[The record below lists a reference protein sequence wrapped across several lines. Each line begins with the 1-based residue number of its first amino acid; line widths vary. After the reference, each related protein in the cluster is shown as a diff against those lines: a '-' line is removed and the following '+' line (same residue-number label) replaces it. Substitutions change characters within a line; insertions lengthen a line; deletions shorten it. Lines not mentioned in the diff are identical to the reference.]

1 MHSLD
6 WSKEGIIMNPSG
18 NFRLF
23 NRLSVTLLAV
33 EHDYIMNGLL
43 TLGRLGSFLLVQV
56 IRTKTSKII

>member
-1 MHSLD
+1 
-6 WSKEGIIMNPSG
+6 MNPSG